1 VPQAKLSLPQQPNQP
16 EEATMRTQ
24 DTSSKDAM
32 PKPIATKS
40 APEDAIS
47 LLIED
52 HEHVKHLFEQFE
64 NLGER
69 AMVSKKKLATEI
81 CTELT
86 RHSTVEEEI
95 FYPAVRSAG
104 KQFEDKID
112 EAVVEHGSVKQL
124 IADILALEA
133 ADELFDAKVKV
144 LSEQVEH
151 HVQEEEGELFPKVR
165 KTKLDLVALGQQMAE
180 RKEEIPAPDAI

>member
-1 VPQAKLSLPQQPNQP
+1 
-16 EEATMRTQ
+16 MRTQ
-24 DTSSKDAM
+24 DTTSKAAM

-40 APEDAIS
+40 APDDAIS
-47 LLIED
+47 LLMED
-52 HEHVKHLFEQFE
+52 HELVKHLFEQFD

-86 RHSTVEEEI
+86 KHTMVEEEI
-95 FYPAVRSAG
+95 FYPAVRGAG
-104 KQFEDKID
+104 KEFEDMID
-112 EAVVEHGSVKQL
+112 EALVEHGSAKQL

-133 ADELFDAKVKV
+133 GDELFDAKVKV
-144 LSEQVEH
+144 LSEQIEH

-165 KTKLDLVALGQQMAE
+165 KTRLDLVALGQQMAE
-180 RKEEIPAPDAI
+180 RKGEIPAPDAD